1 VALAAELVLVI
12 ANRVSAAPGV
22 AELVTMAAS
31 LDRETDADELQVEG
45 TLPADIDGVFMR
57 WPGVDHAVAVRAE
70 EGKVADGPGAFTAN
84 VQRLDVVDLYVSLSP
99 S

>member
-1 VALAAELVLVI
+1 MPELDRAWAVALAVELVLVI

-22 AELVTMAAS
+22 AELVTMVTS

-57 WPGVDHAVAVRAE
+57 
-70 EGKVADGPGAFTAN
+70 
-84 VQRLDVVDLYVSLSP
+84 
-99 S
+99 